1 MFSQKGHDIAK
12 EFHVL
17 ANPLKNIGFH
27 ITSYLFQMDTVL
39 YNQ

>member
-17 ANPLKNIGFH
+17 ADPLKNIRFL
-27 ITSYLFQMDTVL
+27 ITSRLFQMDAVL

>member
-1 MFSQKGHDIAK
+1 MFNQKGHDIAK
-12 EFHVL
+12 EFHVS
-17 ANPLKNIGFH
+17 ANSLKNIRFL